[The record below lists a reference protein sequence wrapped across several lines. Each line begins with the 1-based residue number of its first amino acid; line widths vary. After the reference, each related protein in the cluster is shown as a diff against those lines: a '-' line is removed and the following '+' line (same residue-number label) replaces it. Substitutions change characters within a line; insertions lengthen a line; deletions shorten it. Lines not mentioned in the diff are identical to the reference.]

1 MSPSLVETATPWS
14 GERRHCPYDASLL
27 FSRME
32 RLQIDRDELAQH
44 DPLLFRE
51 LQGRCTLCPS
61 QGQCARD
68 LATGVEDIGWEKYCP
83 NAGLLNALGA
93 LQNCGWAAQH
103 LKWPRST

>member
-1 MSPSLVETATPWS
+1 MSPTLVETATPWS
-14 GERRHCPYDASLL
+14 GERRYCHASLL
-27 FSRME
+27 SGRME
-32 RLQIDRDELAQH
+32 RLQIDRDELAQD

-68 LATGVEDIGWEKYCP
+68 LATDVEDIGWEKYCP
-83 NAGLLNALGA
+83 NAGVLNTLGA

-103 LKWPRST
+103 LKRPHST